1 MNRRFLTAGLGLAAL
16 LIGGQTNAQA
26 VQRINTANEVKATV
40 ATKRKSQEIAI
51 NAMGGLDFRSPMYYF
66 TPKTNWV
73 PKFGHPKRKT
83 NKLRCKHNAKLKR
96 RK

>member
-51 NAMGGLDFRSPMYYF
+51 NAMGGLDFREPMFYI
-66 TPKTNWV
+66 PPPNNWL

-83 NKLRCKHNAKLKR
+83 NKQRCKHNAKLKR